1 MDTILLSRI
10 QFGVT
15 TLFHILFPTLTIGLA
30 VFLVVVEFLWLRTR
44 EELYYRMYRYWS
56 KFFAIN
62 FAVGVVSGIVLEF
75 EFGTNFSVFSQKVSN
90 VISPLLA
97 FEVMTAF
104 FLESG
109 FLGIMLFG
117 WNRVS
122 RSLHF
127 LSTCL
132 VAAGT
137 VISAFWILA
146 ANSWMQTPA
155 GYRVADG
162 MFLAAD
168 FMAVLFNPSAL
179 VRMAHMTTASLET
192 SVFVVAGVSAYYLL
206 RQQYGVLFR
215 RSMGIALLM
224 AAFFAPVQIVVGDL
238 SGRSVFKHQPVKL
251 AALEA
256 HWDTNRD
263 KGASFTVFAFPDPD
277 AERNRFE
284 ISIPYGL
291 SLLATHS
298 LNGTV
303 PGLKEIPR
311 ENRPYVPLLFL
322 TFRIMIGIG
331 TLYVLVMI
339 WALFLWKKG
348 TVFEDRRFLTTLLVI
363 HPLGFLAVEAG
374 WINTEV
380 GRQPWLVYNVMR
392 TAEGIS
398 PIAPGNV
405 VWSLSLFLIIFAA
418 IGSIYSY
425 YVFKMIRRG
434 PDVSSPIPAVQ
445 LPAGMRPLQ
454 ETDSHAPDN
463 K

>member
-1 MDTILLSRI
+1 MDTLLLSRI

-30 VFLVVVEFLWLRTR
+30 VFLVAVEFLWLRTR

-56 KFFAIN
+56 KFFAVN

-122 RSLHF
+122 RFLHF

-155 GYRVADG
+155 GYAVVDG
-162 MFLAAD
+162 TFVAAD

-179 VRMAHMTTASLET
+179 VRMVHMTTAALET

-206 RQQYGVLFR
+206 RRQYSVLFR
-215 RSMGIALLM
+215 RSLGIALLM
-224 AAFFAPVQIVVGDL
+224 AAFFAPLQIVVGDL

-263 KGASFTVFAFPDPD
+263 RGASFTVFALPDPD
-277 AERNRFE
+277 AEKNRFE

-298 LNGTV
+298 FDGTIT
-303 PGLKEIPR
+303 GLKEVPR
-311 ENRPYVPLLFL
+311 ENRPSVPLLFL

-339 WALFLWKKG
+339 WALYLWKKG
-348 TVFEDRRFLTTLLVI
+348 ALFEDRPFLRTLLVI

-425 YVFKMIRRG
+425 YVVKIIRRG
-434 PDVSSPIPAVQ
+434 PDVSSPVPAVQ
-445 LPAGMRPLQ
+445 LPAGMRRLR
-454 ETDSHAPDN
+454 EHERATKA
-463 K
+463 